1 MVATER
7 RQRGRGRGRGSATP
21 PGRGPGAAPAPRGIA
36 ARAGVW
42 SARHRW
48 TAVIVWVLFVVLA
61 MGLGSA
67 AGQVDVKDSEQM
79 SGEVSQAERIIEDA
93 GLKEPVGESVL
104 VQGVDSSTSATDE
117 EFRAGVAAVLAAVER
132 TGEVTDVTSPY
143 DTKTISKDGR
153 SALVQFNMRGDPE
166 TSSERVETV
175 LKAVEGVQE
184 EHEDTLRIAEIGG
197 ASMNKTFDEAFGDDF
212 KQAEISAVPVA
223 LGILLIAFGA
233 LVAALL
239 PVVLALT
246 AIMATMGLMGVV
258 SHVMPMSD
266 TANSV
271 MLLVGLAV
279 GVDYCLF
286 YLRREREEREAGR
299 DAETALR
306 IAAATSGRAV
316 IVSGVTV
323 CVAMA
328 GMLFTGLAEFKAMGL
343 ASLMVVAVAMVGSVT
358 VLPALLSLLGER
370 VERGRVPFL
379 NRLKQSKKQRA
390 AASGAVGG
398 GGSGV
403 GGGGSGESRFW
414 RAVLGRVLHR
424 PKIALAVAAGALVAI
439 ALPALGMQTQNFTLD
454 QEFGNS
460 LPIVQTY
467 ERVNEAFPGGAE
479 PAEVVVRAD
488 DINAAPVRQAL
499 ADFRAQAVGSGA
511 SEGPVEIVTHDERN
525 VAIIEVPLV
534 GGSDQNRAEKSL
546 ELLRDTVRPAT
557 LGTVDGVEAPIS
569 GQVAGSKDFNDQL
582 VGAVAPVF
590 AFVVVFA
597 FVLMLLC
604 FRSLTIAVTSIVLN
618 LLSVGAAYGILTA
631 VFQHGWG
638 ASLVGAEG
646 VGAIISWLPLFLF
659 VILFGLS
666 MDYHVFVV
674 SRIREARMR
683 GLTTRE
689 AITHGV
695 VTTAGVVTSAAV
707 IMVAVFAIFGTLS
720 MQSMKQ
726 MGVGLAAA
734 VLIDAT
740 VIRGVLLPAVM
751 ALLDERNWYF
761 PSWLRWLP
769 DLTHDE
775 SVVAQAQT
783 GGEFGGGDG
792 APEVDAY
799 GKTGE
804 QPDPVR
810 I

>member
-1 MVATER
+1 MGNGDTRV
-7 RQRGRGRGRGSATP
+7 RGL
-21 PGRGPGAAPAPRGIA
+21 A
-36 ARAGVW
+36 ARAGGW

-48 TAVIVWVLFVVLA
+48 AAVGIWVLFVVLA

-67 AGQVDVKDSEQM
+67 AGRVDVKDSDQLK
-79 SGEVSQAERIIEDA
+79 GETHTAAKIIEDA
-93 GLKEPVGESVL
+93 GIDEPASETVLIQAKEAG
-104 VQGVDSSTSATDE
+104 GKATDAD
-117 EFRAGVAAVLAAVER
+117 FKAAVTAVMKAVEG
-132 TGEVTDVTSPY
+132 TGKVTDVTSPY
-143 DTKTISKDGR
+143 DTNTISKDGR
-153 SALVQFNMRGDPE
+153 SALVQFDMRGEAD
-166 TSSERVETV
+166 TAGERVEPV
-175 LKAVEGVQE
+175 LKAVEGVQK
-184 EHEDTLRIAEIGG
+184 EHGSLRIEEIGG
-197 ASMNKTFDEAFGDDF
+197 ASMMKTFDDAFGDDF
-212 KQAEISAVPVA
+212 EKAELSAVPVA

-239 PVVLALT
+239 PVLLAVS

-286 YLRREREEREAGR
+286 YLRREREERQAGR
-299 DAETALR
+299 DPQTALR
-306 IAAATSGRAV
+306 IAAATSGRAI

-328 GMLFTGLAEFKAMGL
+328 GMLFTGLAEFEAMGL

-370 VERGRVPFL
+370 VEKGKIPFL
-379 NRLKQSKKQRA
+379 HPESRLRRKRSGNR
-390 AASGAVGG
+390 
-398 GGSGV
+398 
-403 GGGGSGESRFW
+403 ESRFW
-414 RAVLGRVLHR
+414 TAVLKGVLAK
-424 PKIALAVAAGALVAI
+424 PVVSVVVAAGALLAI
-439 ALPALGMQTQNFTLD
+439 AAPALGMKTQNLTLD
-454 QEFGNS
+454 QEFGDS

-467 ERVNEAFPGGAE
+467 NRVNDAFPGGSD
-479 PAEVVVRAD
+479 PAEVVVKAA
-488 DINAAPVRQAL
+488 DINAPEVTSAL
-499 ADFRAQAVGSGA
+499 ADFKERAISSGA
-511 SEGPVEIVTHDERN
+511 SRGPVEIKLHDAQN
-525 VAIIEVPLV
+525 LAFVYVPLV
-534 GGSDQNRAEKSL
+534 GGSDFDKAGQSL
-546 ELLRDTVRPAT
+546 DTLRDEVRPAT
-557 LGTVDGVEAPIS
+557 LGKVDGVEAPIT

-582 VGAVAPVF
+582 TGAVVPVF

-597 FVLMLLC
+597 FVLMLLS
-604 FRSLTIAVTSIVLN
+604 FRSLTVAITSIVLN
-618 LLSVGAAYGILTA
+618 LLSVGAAYGILVA

-646 VGAIISWLPLFLF
+646 VGAIITWLPLFLF

-674 SRIREARMR
+674 SRIREARLR
-683 GLTTRE
+683 GRTTTD
-689 AITHGV
+689 AIQHGV

-740 VIRGVLLPAVM
+740 IIRGVLLPAVM
-751 ALLDERNWYF
+751 ALLGERNWYL
-761 PSWLRWLP
+761 PKWLNRLP

-775 SVVAQAQT
+775 TADVVAAPAARDDE
-783 GGEFGGGDG
+783 GE
-792 APEVDAY
+792 PLRV
-799 GKTGE
+799 
-804 QPDPVR
+804 
-810 I
+810 

>member
-1 MVATER
+1 MGNGDSRV
-7 RQRGRGRGRGSATP
+7 
-21 PGRGPGAAPAPRGIA
+21 RGIA
-36 ARAGVW
+36 ARAGGW

-48 TAVIVWVLFVVLA
+48 AAVGIWVLFVVLA

-67 AGQVDVKDSEQM
+67 AGRVDVNDSDQLK
-79 SGEVSQAERIIEDA
+79 GETRTAARIIEDA
-93 GLKEPVGESVL
+93 GIEEPASETVLIQAKDDGLK
-104 VQGVDSSTSATDE
+104 ATDAA
-117 EFRAGVAAVLAAVER
+117 FKAAVTAVVDAVEG
-132 TGEVTDVTSPY
+132 TGKVTDVTSPY
-143 DTKTISKDGR
+143 DTQTISKDGR
-153 SALVQFNMRGDPE
+153 SALVQFDMRGESD
-166 TSSERVETV
+166 TAGERVEPV
-175 LKAVEGVQE
+175 LKAVEGVQDD
-184 EHEDTLRIAEIGG
+184 HESLRIEEIGG
-197 ASMNKTFDEAFGDDF
+197 ASMMKTFDDAFGDDF
-212 KQAEISAVPVA
+212 QKAEYSAVPVA

-239 PVVLALT
+239 PVLLAVT

-258 SHVMPMSD
+258 SHVMPMSE

-299 DAETALR
+299 DAQTALR
-306 IAAATSGRAV
+306 VAAATSGRAI

-328 GMLFTGLAEFKAMGL
+328 GMLFTGLAEFEAMGL

-370 VERGRVPFL
+370 VEKGKIPFLHPASRFRRNRGRA
-379 NRLKQSKKQRA
+379 NR
-390 AASGAVGG
+390 
-398 GGSGV
+398 
-403 GGGGSGESRFW
+403 ESRFW
-414 RAVLGRVLHR
+414 TAVLKGVLAR
-424 PKIALAVAAGALVAI
+424 PVISVVVAAGALLAI
-439 ALPALGMQTQNFTLD
+439 TAPAVGMKTQQLTLD
-454 QEFGNS
+454 QEFGDS

-467 ERVNEAFPGGAE
+467 NRLNDAFPGGSD
-479 PAEVVVRAD
+479 PAEVVVKAK
-488 DINAAPVRQAL
+488 DINAPEVKSAL
-499 ADFRAQAVGSGA
+499 ADFRERAVSSGA
-511 SEGPVEIVTHDERN
+511 SRGPVEIKLHDAQN
-525 VAIIEVPLV
+525 LAFVYVPLV
-534 GGSDQNRAEKSL
+534 GGSDLDKAGASL
-546 ELLRDTVRPAT
+546 DKLRDDVRPAT
-557 LGTVDGVEAPIS
+557 LGKVDGLEAPIT

-582 VGAVAPVF
+582 GGAVIPVF
-590 AFVVVFA
+590 VFVVVFA
-597 FVLMLLC
+597 FLLMLLS

-618 LLSVGAAYGILTA
+618 LLSVGAAYGILVG

-646 VGAIISWLPLFLF
+646 VGAIIAWLPLFLF

-674 SRIREARMR
+674 SRIREARLR
-683 GLTTRE
+683 GRTTKD
-689 AITHGV
+689 AIQHGV

-740 VIRGVLLPAVM
+740 IIRGVLLPAVM
-751 ALLDERNWYF
+751 ALLGERNWYL
-761 PSWLRWLP
+761 PKWLNRLP

-775 SVVAQAQT
+775 TPEAVTHEARDDE
-783 GGEFGGGDG
+783 GER
-792 APEVDAY
+792 V
-799 GKTGE
+799 T
-804 QPDPVR
+804 V
-810 I
+810 

>member
-1 MVATER
+1 MGNADIRV
-7 RQRGRGRGRGSATP
+7 RGL
-21 PGRGPGAAPAPRGIA
+21 A
-36 ARAGVW
+36 ARAGGW

-48 TAVIVWVLFVVLA
+48 AAVGIWVLFVVLA

-67 AGQVDVKDSEQM
+67 AGRVDVKDSDQLK
-79 SGEVSQAERIIEDA
+79 GETHTAARIVEDA
-93 GLKEPVGESVL
+93 GIDEPASETVL
-104 VQGVDSSTSATDE
+104 IQARGGDLTATDP
-117 EFRAGVAAVLAAVER
+117 EFRDAVDAVVRAVEG
-132 TGEVTDVTSPY
+132 TGRVTEVTSPY

-153 SALVQFNMRGDPE
+153 SALVQFDMRGEPD
-166 TSSERVETV
+166 TAGERVEPV

-184 EHEDTLRIAEIGG
+184 DHESLRIEEIGG
-197 ASMNKTFDEAFGDDF
+197 ASMMKTFDDAFGADF
-212 KQAEISAVPVA
+212 KKAEYSAVPVA
-223 LGILLIAFGA
+223 FGILLIAFGA

-239 PVVLALT
+239 PVALAVT

-258 SHVMPMSD
+258 SHVMPMSE

-271 MLLVGLAV
+271 MLLVGMAV

-299 DAETALR
+299 DAQTALR
-306 IAAATSGRAV
+306 IAAATSGRAIV
-316 IVSGVTV
+316 VSGVTV

-328 GMLFTGLAEFKAMGL
+328 GMLFTGLAEFEAMGL

-370 VERGRVPFL
+370 VEKGRLPFL
-379 NRLKQSKKQRA
+379 RRRKRS
-390 AASGAVGG
+390 
-398 GGSGV
+398 GGSQD
-403 GGGGSGESRFW
+403 SRFW
-414 RAVLGRVLHR
+414 TAVLRRVLAK
-424 PKIALAVAAGALVAI
+424 PVVAVVVAAGALLAI
-439 ALPALGMQTQNFTLD
+439 TAPALGMKTQQLTLD
-454 QEFGNS
+454 QEFGDS

-467 ERVNEAFPGGAE
+467 NRLNDAFPGGSE
-479 PAEVVVRAD
+479 PAEVIVKAR
-488 DINAAPVRQAL
+488 DINAPEVKSAL
-499 ADFRAQAVGSGA
+499 ADFRDRAISSGA
-511 SEGPVEIVTHDERN
+511 SRGPVEIKLHDAQD
-525 VAIIEVPLV
+525 VAFVYVPLV
-534 GGSDQNRAEKSL
+534 GGSDQDKAGASL
-546 ELLRDTVRPAT
+546 DLLRNEVRPAT
-557 LGTVDGVEAPIS
+557 LGKVDGLEAPVT

-582 VGAVAPVF
+582 AGAVVPVF

-597 FVLMLLC
+597 FVLMLLS

-618 LLSVGAAYGILTA
+618 LLSVGAAYGILVA

-646 VGAIISWLPLFLF
+646 VGAIITWLPLFLF

-674 SRIREARMR
+674 SRIREARLR
-683 GLTTRE
+683 GLATTD
-689 AITHGV
+689 AIRHGV

-740 VIRGVLLPAVM
+740 IIRGVLLPAVM
-751 ALLDERNWYF
+751 ALLGERNWYL
-761 PSWLRWLP
+761 PAWLHRLP

-775 SVVAQAQT
+775 TPQAVAAPAARDDE
-783 GGEFGGGDG
+783 GE
-792 APEVDAY
+792 PLKV
-799 GKTGE
+799 
-804 QPDPVR
+804 
-810 I
+810 